1 MLKTKLQ
8 HSMLTNTQ
16 YHNKTLKLDNTIT
29 EINDKYNELIQNYE
43 NLQAEFNL
51 AKMLHQNE

>member
-1 MLKTKLQ
+1 
-8 HSMLTNTQ
+8 MLTNTQ